1 MKIGDK
7 VRFLNEIGGGVVTGF
22 QDKGIVLVQ
31 DADGFDIPVRISE
44 CVIVEEQ
51 GSPAAAPPKREAP
64 RPQPAKTA
72 ETRSKEEP
80 QPQRPFLSAERTGGD
95 ALNVC
100 LCFVPVAIEA
110 LSQTEFEVYLVN
122 DSNYCLDYL
131 YLSGEGSNWMVRQ
144 HGTAE
149 PNTKVYVETV
159 GREVLNDLQ
168 HVCLQ
173 LTAYKEERTFRLKP
187 ALSVELRPDLT
198 KFYKLHT
205 FAPNDF
211 FNERVLTWH
220 FVRNDR
226 PEHQVFANAGDLREA
241 LMGSH
246 DKEDDT
252 ARPHIH
258 AIAKKP
264 SRQDEPEV
272 IDLHAAELLDTTR
285 GMTPADILE
294 YQLDVF
300 RKKME
305 EHRNHKGKKLIFIHG
320 KGQGTLRNAVLR
332 ELQLKY
338 KSCTSQDASFR
349 EYGFGA
355 TMVIIH

>member
-44 CVIVEEQ
+44 CVVVEEQ

-72 ETRSKEEP
+72 ETRPKEEP

-159 GREVLNDLQ
+159 GREVLNELQ

-205 FAPNDF
+205 FKENDF
-211 FNERVLTWH
+211 FEEPALVYTI
-220 FVRNDR
+220 VENDKATR
-226 PEHQVFANAGDLREA
+226 PLVVDVKKLKEEMYHKAADTTTRRAPQPARHQDKNA
-241 LMGSH
+241 
-246 DKEDDT
+246 
-252 ARPHIH
+252 P
-258 AIAKKP
+258 
-264 SRQDEPEV
+264 V
-272 IDLHAAELLDTTR
+272 VVDLHAAEILETTA
-285 GMTPADILE
+285 GMSNTDILN
-294 YQLDVF
+294 YQLDQV
-300 RKKME
+300 
-305 EHRNHKGKKLIFIHG
+305 HKTLAKYAQQKGTKIVFIHG
-320 KGQGTLRNAVLR
+320 KGDGVLR
-332 ELQLKY
+332 RSIIHELRYRY
-338 KSCTSQDASFR
+338 KSYTYQDASFQ
-349 EYGFGA
+349 EYGYGA
-355 TMVIIH
+355 TQVTIK

>member
-44 CVIVEEQ
+44 CVVVEEQ

-72 ETRSKEEP
+72 ETRPKEEP

-168 HVCLQ
+168 HVCL
-173 LTAYKEERTFRLKP
+173 
-187 ALSVELRPDLT
+187 
-198 KFYKLHT
+198 
-205 FAPNDF
+205 
-211 FNERVLTWH
+211 
-220 FVRNDR
+220 
-226 PEHQVFANAGDLREA
+226 
-241 LMGSH
+241 
-246 DKEDDT
+246 
-252 ARPHIH
+252 
-258 AIAKKP
+258 
-264 SRQDEPEV
+264 
-272 IDLHAAELLDTTR
+272 
-285 GMTPADILE
+285 
-294 YQLDVF
+294 
-300 RKKME
+300 
-305 EHRNHKGKKLIFIHG
+305 
-320 KGQGTLRNAVLR
+320 RNAP
-332 ELQLKY
+332 
-338 KSCTSQDASFR
+338 S
-349 EYGFGA
+349 G
-355 TMVIIH
+355 